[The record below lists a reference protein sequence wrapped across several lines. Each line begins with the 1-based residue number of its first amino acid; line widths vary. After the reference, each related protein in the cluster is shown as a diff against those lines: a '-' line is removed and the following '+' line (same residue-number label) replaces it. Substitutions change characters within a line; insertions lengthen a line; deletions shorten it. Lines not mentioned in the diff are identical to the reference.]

1 MSALAS
7 ISEIFSSKR
16 FRQTPLSSLEPI
28 MLRFIDLCVLLRKTR
43 NVKEGLHM
51 YKNVAQNTS
60 VSSVEMVVQHFITKS
75 KEKLD
80 EALAKV
86 DEIEG
91 PLVAEGA
98 DQENGAALVDDL
110 EATETP
116 ESLLMSTVSEEKSR
130 DRTYRELVT
139 PWLRSLWEAYRT
151 ALDILRNNSRLE
163 NFYQVGQYNPPPLL
177 ASLSLHS
184 LHSLITPFI
193 LSSKSPPRPS
203 SSVSPTPARPSLEDW
218 QKLCDRTSHHPK
230 NTPTRPTPSTCPIL
244 MCFSVISRL
253 ASSSSTHLSSLSYGR
268 NPSAPLKI
276 STGSSV

>member
-1 MSALAS
+1 
-7 ISEIFSSKR
+7 
-16 FRQTPLSSLEPI
+16 

-60 VSSVEMVVQHFITKS
+60 VSSVEMVIQHFVTKS

-91 PLVAEGA
+91 PLVTEAGA
-98 DQENGAALVDDL
+98 DKDNAATHVDDL

-116 ESLLMSTVSEEKSR
+116 ESLLLSTVSEEKTR

-163 NFYQVGQYNPPPLL
+163 NFYQVGC
-177 ASLSLHS
+177 
-184 LHSLITPFI
+184 LI
-193 LSSKSPPRPS
+193 LCRLDRKKK
-203 SSVSPTPARPSLEDW
+203 ARK
-218 QKLCDRTSHHPK
+218 KLIY
-230 NTPTRPTPSTCPIL
+230 PTRAIHST
-244 MCFSVISRL
+244 
-253 ASSSSTHLSSLSYGR
+253 
-268 NPSAPLKI
+268 
-276 STGSSV
+276 